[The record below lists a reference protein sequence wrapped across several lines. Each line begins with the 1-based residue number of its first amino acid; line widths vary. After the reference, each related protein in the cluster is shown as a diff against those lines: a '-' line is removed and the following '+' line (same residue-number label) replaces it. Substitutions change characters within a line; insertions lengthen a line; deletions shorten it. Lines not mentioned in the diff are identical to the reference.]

1 MLNSIRS
8 SYDPSFSTETTK
20 SYYRQI
26 QIGACVPMMI
36 NNGSMLYFK
45 KHSIK
50 VVLLEIRF
58 HGFSVL
64 KGPGGS
70 LVCILIKLS
79 HDHRMI
85 IQRSMVSTSK
95 VVLITLPIFD
105 T

>member
-1 MLNSIRS
+1 MPTIVFLWSG
-8 SYDPSFSTETTK
+8 FSTETTK

-58 HGFSVL
+58 HGFSEL
-64 KGPGGS
+64 KRPVGS
-70 LVCILIKLS
+70 LVLIKLS